1 MEALLLASI
10 LVSSWRL
17 NLHAA
22 DTAGAHGFAADARQA
37 QPERLEA
44 RIDRVRG
51 LIASGNSSQAQI
63 EIALLLKQAPDV
75 PVVHVLRGMHEA
87 SVSNVKGARLA
98 YERALALSPG
108 LLEAVAGLT
117 YLDLRAKDTA
127 SALSRLDAE
136 ITKQPANASLLALL
150 ARVYNAAGDSAKEEA
165 ALRRAV
171 NVDPRF
177 TTGYSMLVRLYR
189 EQQRLD
195 QALAEFEGI
204 AERDASNVSA
214 QTVVGMLLAEQGKQ
228 DEAIKAYE
236 RIVNGEN
243 AAAAANNL
251 AFSYAEQGTNL
262 DLALQLATQAKKRMP
277 NSPIVDDTIG
287 WIYYKQ
293 DLPALAVTPLES
305 AVKQLP
311 NHAELLV
318 HLGLTYAKLGQNAK
332 ARRTLE
338 RALKLDPR
346 VVGADEAK
354 RVLASLPQQ

>member
-22 DTAGAHGFAADARQA
+22 DTAGAPGFAADARQA

-75 PVVHVLRGMHEA
+75 PVVHALSGMHEA
-87 SVSNVKGARLA
+87 SVSNIKGARVA
-98 YERALALSPG
+98 YERALALAPG
-108 LLEAVAGLT
+108 LFDAVAGLT
-117 YLDLRAKDTA
+117 YLDLRAGHTA
-127 SALSRLDAE
+127 SAIARLDAE
-136 ITKQPANASLLALL
+136 IAKQPTNATLLALL
-150 ARVYNAAGDSAKEEA
+150 ARVYNAAGDRAKEEQ

-171 NVDPRF
+171 SVDPRF
-177 TTGYSMLVRLYR
+177 STGYSMLAQFYR
-189 EQQRLD
+189 EQRRID

-204 AERDASNVSA
+204 ALRDASNVPA
-214 QTVVGMLLAEQGKQ
+214 QTMVGILLAEQGKR
-228 DEAIKAYE
+228 DEAMKAYD
-236 RIVNGEN
+236 RIVNGTEN
-243 AAAAANNL
+243 AAVAANNL
-251 AFSYAEQGTNL
+251 AFIYAERGRNL
-262 DLALQLATQAKKRMP
+262 DLALKLATAAKQRMP
-277 NSPIVDDTIG
+277 NNPVIDDTIG

-318 HLGLTYAKLGQNAK
+318 HLGLTYAKLGEQVK
-332 ARRTLE
+332 ARQTLE
-338 RALKLDPR
+338 RALKLNPR
-346 VVGADEAK
+346 VVGGDEAK
-354 RVLASLPQQ
+354 RVLASLQ